1 MSDAEPTNKL
11 YPATPAPQGPVADAG
26 RLSDEELQA
35 VHAERFDE
43 KEEPAVGFSPV
54 PVFMI
59 MLFTALTFWT
69 ALYIGNNAGGF
80 HWNVYDANWRP
91 GSEQGTQGPP
101 DLMKIGARVFKN
113 SCQQC
118 HGPEGKGVPGTY
130 PPLAGST
137 WVVGP
142 PDRPVSVVLAGLSGA
157 GTIMDNNYSGSM
169 PALGISLKDQEIAA
183 VLTFVRQSWGN
194 TGTPV
199 DEADVTQLRASL
211 GTRSSFTPAELLQHY
226 PLGTPGVAP
235 TANTPAAPGT
245 PATTGAVPAGAPAGN
260 ITPAAVGT
268 TTATPAAK

>member
-11 YPATPAPQGPVADAG
+11 YPATPAPAGPVADAG
-26 RLSDEELQA
+26 RLSDEALQA
-35 VHAERFDE
+35 VHAERFEE

-80 HWNVYDANWRP
+80 HWNVYDPNWRP
-91 GSEQGTQGPP
+91 GSEQSTQGPP

-137 WVVGP
+137 WVIGP

-194 TGTPV
+194 TGSPV

-226 PLGTPGVAP
+226 PLSMPDPTPAAGAPAAAGTPAA
-235 TANTPAAPGT
+235 TSAAPGT
-245 PATTGAVPAGAPAGN
+245 PAGNTTSAVPAPTTGAPV
-260 ITPAAVGT
+260 
-268 TTATPAAK
+268 AK